1 MGIENILQ
9 FLLHFKFVLKKKIEE
24 TGVTLVITIHSWSHL
39 LWKSV
44 MVLLYFFFAFSFPVK
59 SKSLIYIL
67 WPSFL
72 NGPGDF
78 CSLRTRSYRAPNNL
92 I

>member
-1 MGIENILQ
+1 MGIENISQ

-44 MVLLYFFFAFSFPVK
+44 MVLLYFV
-59 SKSLIYIL
+59 LL
-67 WPSFL
+67 FL
-72 NGPGDF
+72 
-78 CSLRTRSYRAPNNL
+78 SQLNL
-92 I
+92 NH